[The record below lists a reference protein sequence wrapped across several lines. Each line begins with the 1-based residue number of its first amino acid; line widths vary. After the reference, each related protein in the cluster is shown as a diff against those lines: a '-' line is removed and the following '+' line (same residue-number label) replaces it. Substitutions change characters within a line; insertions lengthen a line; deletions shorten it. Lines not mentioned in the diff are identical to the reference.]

1 MMYTHDEE
9 TIVAQCTPQ
18 GKGAIAL
25 IRLSGI
31 QAVST
36 AARMSKL
43 ASTKNLD
50 ELPSHTIHYG
60 WIVTPQGSII
70 DQVMFFLMR
79 APRTF
84 TGQDVVEI
92 TCHNNQ
98 FLIEA
103 IIERAI
109 QSGARL
115 AKEGEFAKRA
125 YLNGKI
131 DLVQAE
137 AINELIHAS
146 TQQALKQSLA
156 QVEGSFSSWIERIQ
170 KELFKCLA
178 FSDASFEFIDEE
190 MEFGST
196 IKTIVD
202 DVLDELCVI
211 KKSYDQ
217 QQRIREGVRIALIGS
232 VNAGKSSLF
241 NVLLG
246 KNRSIVADIAGTTRD
261 TVEAGVYRYGNYC
274 TFVDTAG
281 LRNTD
286 DCIEQEGI
294 RRSMQE
300 AAQADCILLIVDQ
313 SRRMTEQEK
322 TIYADI
328 IAQCKAKAILVYN
341 KTDLPQVADQP
352 FDLEN
357 ILYVST
363 VHPESTQLLE
373 QKLELKINQL
383 LKQAESPFLLNK
395 RQWHLLLAL
404 EQRLQDLKAI
414 MQHNMAYEIISYHLK
429 DALEHL
435 SELSGQ
441 TISEKG
447 MDAVFREFCVGK

>member
-1 MMYTHDEE
+1 MIYCQDEE
-9 TIVAQCTPQ
+9 TIIAQCTPQ

-25 IRLSGI
+25 IRLSGP
-31 QAVST
+31 QAIEC
-36 AARMSKL
+36 AAQMSKL
-43 ASTKNLD
+43 ANGKSLN
-50 ELPSHTIHYG
+50 ELPTHTIHFG
-60 WIVTPQGSII
+60 WVLDAQGSII
-70 DQVMFFLMR
+70 DQVMFLLMH

-84 TGQDVVEI
+84 TGQQVVEI

-98 FLIEA
+98 FLVEA
-103 IIERAI
+103 IIEKAI
-109 QSGARL
+109 QLGARL

-137 AINELIHAS
+137 AINELIHAC

-156 QVEGSFSSWIERIQ
+156 QVEGSFSAWIERIQ

-190 MEFGST
+190 MEFGSLIEQSIAT
-196 IKTIVD
+196 I
-202 DVLDELCVI
+202 LNELVVI
-211 KKSYDQ
+211 KKSYSQ
-217 QQRIREGVRIALIGS
+217 QQRIREGVRIALIGA

-241 NVLLG
+241 NALLG

-281 LRNTD
+281 LRNTND
-286 DCIEQEGI
+286 SIEQEGI
-294 RRSMQE
+294 KRSLQE
-300 AAQADCILLIVDQ
+300 AAQADCILLVIDQ
-313 SRRMTEQEK
+313 SRSMLHEEQRV
-322 TIYADI
+322 YADI
-328 IAQCKAKAILVYN
+328 IEQNRSKIIVVYN
-341 KTDLPQVADQP
+341 KSDLPRITNQL
-352 FDLEN
+352 FDSEN
-357 ILYVST
+357 IVYVST
-363 VHPESTQLLE
+363 IKPGLVQLLE
-373 QKLELKINQL
+373 QRLESKISQL

-404 EQRLQDLKAI
+404 EQRLNELKEI
-414 MQHNMAYEIISYHLK
+414 MQRTMAYEIISYHLK

-435 SELSGQ
+435 AELSGQ